1 MNNTAPDTALTAKAT
16 LMEIARLWMELKT
29 ATHDEQTAL
38 MARIN
43 DLSVYYKGLVT
54 RRKGDPA

>member
-1 MNNTAPDTALTAKAT
+1 MIDAPVALTAKAT
-16 LMEIARLWMELKT
+16 LIEIARLWLELKT

-54 RRKGDPA
+54 RRKGDLS